1 MILLRNGIFLS
12 FFSLILG
19 LIIGSFINVLVY
31 RVPKGESIV
40 YPTSHCPECKHP
52 LKWYDLIPLLSYIML
67 RGKCRY
73 CGHKI
78 PVRYP
83 VIELVAGLAFMGV
96 ALKYGWSFNLLKY
109 VIFSGLLITVSFI
122 DILDGVV
129 PDIVVI
135 PGAAIGLIF
144 AIIQGKTIFLDSLY
158 GLLVMGGFFVLI
170 ILLTRGKGMGQ
181 GDATLGIMIGAF
193 LGLKF
198 SIAALF
204 ISVIIGGIGGV
215 IAILFMRKKRSDT
228 MPFGP
233 FLAIAAYIML
243 LYGFE
248 FLSFYLSF
256 FNF

>member
-96 ALKYGWSFNLLKY
+96 ALKY
-109 VIFSGLLITVSFI
+109 
-122 DILDGVV
+122 
-129 PDIVVI
+129 
-135 PGAAIGLIF
+135 
-144 AIIQGKTIFLDSLY
+144 
-158 GLLVMGGFFVLI
+158 
-170 ILLTRGKGMGQ
+170 
-181 GDATLGIMIGAF
+181 
-193 LGLKF
+193 
-198 SIAALF
+198 
-204 ISVIIGGIGGV
+204 
-215 IAILFMRKKRSDT
+215 
-228 MPFGP
+228 
-233 FLAIAAYIML
+233 
-243 LYGFE
+243 
-248 FLSFYLSF
+248 
-256 FNF
+256 